1 MRRFLSLLAVIN
13 LVGVVATAQK
23 AATSSPASYSY
34 RSIDYPGAALTQ
46 VFGIN
51 ERGDVVGSYNDT
63 DGNTHGFSLVN
74 GRFSRIDYPGSI
86 FTAAR
91 GINDDDVIVGAF
103 TRADDPNGGHGYVLR
118 GATFSQVDF
127 PGSVHSGI
135 LGVNEAG
142 DITGSYDLGDINTGI
157 GYLTENGRFVSFEVP
172 NSAPLTTG
180 PHGINDAG
188 FVAGFFGDSIDPNVT
203 HAFLKFRSQFT
214 IVDYPGATITGFFGI
229 NERGDAVGGCTCV
242 DGRPHGILYSR
253 GQFTFIV
260 YPGATHTRPRAINDR
275 GQIVGFFD
283 VAGVTHGFVATPVR
297 KN

>member
-1 MRRFLSLLAVIN
+1 MRKFLALVAVITLLAPA
-13 LVGVVATAQK
+13 ATAQK
-23 AATSSPASYSY
+23 SASNSPAFYNFKA
-34 RSIDYPGAALTQ
+34 IDFPGASLTQ

-51 ERGDVVGSYNDT
+51 ERGDVVGSYSDT
-63 DGNTHGFSLVN
+63 DGNSHGFSLVN
-74 GRFSRIDYPGSI
+74 GRFSRIDYPGSVS
-86 FTAAR
+86 TSAR
-91 GINDDDVIVGAF
+91 GINDDDIIVGVF

-118 GATFSQVDF
+118 GRTFSQVDF
-127 PGSVHSGI
+127 PGSAHSGI
-135 LGVNEAG
+135 LGVNEGG

-157 GYLTENGRFVSFEVP
+157 GYFTENGRFVSFEVP
-172 NSAPLTTG
+172 NSAPQTTG

-188 FVAGFFGDSIDPNVT
+188 VVTGFFQDSVDPNVS

-214 IVDYPGATITGFFGI
+214 TVDYPGATITGFFGI

-242 DGRPHGILYSR
+242 DGRGHGILYAR

-260 YPGATHTRPRAINDR
+260 YPGADHTRPRAINDR

-283 VAGVTHGFVATPVR
+283 VAGVTHGFIAIPVR